1 MFQKIAGYVLLIAG
15 ISFGILVLIKAY
27 RMRETVRGESGNVKL
42 IAPVEILIYFLATL
56 GLSDY
61 LLHTLE
67 IRGMKLADSR
77 KIPGTLVAAAV
88 TPGAVMAFSMLR
100 SDRPA
105 GVITIITCA
114 LSMIVGTM
122 TGGFIVGRM
131 DGRKIRTFMGFAL
144 IGSLAALII
153 KMIVQKDASGTM
165 MELTGI
171 RLLIAILFSFIW
183 GNMSMLGIPMKPA
196 GTAVFLLLGLSP
208 VATLTMTL
216 VMGCAG
222 PMGGAPVVYKRG
234 DYHQKLTVCAV
245 TFGSAGA
252 VLCSAFALSVPAVLL
267 NILMMVMIV
276 IAVIS
281 MLRPD
286 GNRENNS

>member
-1 MFQKIAGYVLLIAG
+1 MFQKVTGYLLLVIG
-15 ISFGILVLIKAY
+15 ILFGILVLVRAY
-27 RMRETVRGESGNVKL
+27 RTRAAVSSEKGNIKL
-42 IAPVEILIYFLATL
+42 IAPVEIAIYFLATL

-88 TPGAVMAFSMLR
+88 TPGAVMAFFMLQ

-105 GVITIITCA
+105 GVVTIIACA
-114 LSMIVGTM
+114 VSMIIGTM
-122 TGGFIVGRM
+122 TGGYIVGRM

-144 IGSLAALII
+144 IGSLAALVI
-153 KMIVQKDASGTM
+153 KMIVQKDAAGTLV
-165 MELTGI
+165 ELSGI
-171 RLLIAILFSFIW
+171 RLIIAVLFSFVW

-216 VMGCAG
+216 VMGCTG

-245 TFGSAGA
+245 TFGSLGA
-252 VLCSAFALSVPAVLL
+252 VIGSVFALSVPAILL
-267 NILMMVMIV
+267 NILMMIMIV

-286 GNRENNS
+286 KTAS